1 MKTVTVLSLLAAL
14 AQAHPTQDRAVEK
27 AVRAPHPGAAHQ
39 LDKAGGFSQKARR
52 APQGWGNGGWW
63 GNFGGHGQSA
73 APSAAPT
80 ATPTAAAAATT
91 AATTTNPVRV
101 AAASSTSTANTTWNP
116 PSDLVQGLTE
126 VWDKYTTDNTEFKN
140 LGYDHIMATKAKIQ
154 YCVRWDASTNK
165 ITAAQR
171 QKLETV
177 LSTQYNKWVSKAL
190 AGFDGFP
197 YDSVDVSISGWATN
211 NTALF
216 EGDTS
221 DLNIYTDTADV
232 DGIPECDPACGRAM
246 HYTDND
252 YSGCA
257 KGEAGRYDVSLWL
270 SENMNGQMGGFGGD
284 WGQQLPIDYMID
296 NLDTENIHILLHEMG
311 HTYGLDDFYDWTPT
325 GQTSFIMM
333 AGSAMEIT
341 DFDAWMARDWWR
353 HIKSRYDL

>member
-1 MKTVTVLSLLAAL
+1 MVTA
-14 AQAHPTQDRAVEK
+14 
-27 AVRAPHPGAAHQ
+27 
-39 LDKAGGFSQKARR
+39 
-52 APQGWGNGGWW
+52 
-63 GNFGGHGQSA
+63 
-73 APSAAPT
+73 
-80 ATPTAAAAATT
+80 
-91 AATTTNPVRV
+91 
-101 AAASSTSTANTTWNP
+101 
-116 PSDLVQGLTE
+116 LTE

-154 YCVRWDASTNK
+154 YCVRWDASSST
-165 ITAAQR
+165 ITAEQR
-171 QKLETV
+171 KKLETV

-211 NTALF
+211 NTALL

-221 DLNIYTDTADV
+221 GLTLYTDTADV
-232 DGIPECDPACGRAM
+232 DGIPECDPKCGRAM

-252 YSGCA
+252 FSGCPN
-257 KGEAGRYDVSLWL
+257 GEAGRYDVSLWL
-270 SENMNGQMGGFGGD
+270 SESMNGQMGGFGGD
-284 WGQQLPIDYMID
+284 WGQQLPIDYMLE
-296 NLDTENIHILLHEMG
+296 NLDAENIHILLHEMG
-311 HTYGLDDFYDWTPT
+311 HTYGLDDFYDWTPS